1 MDIELLQNPAGGSS
15 KSNPRRRKK
24 RRAKKAAMEKN
35 GPQIMDQ
42 MHGNLEASNDTR
54 DFKLF
59 SNEAEKNLRE
69 TDLSVQPLAECP
81 TTAAGS
87 AENLSMVSTEIKKKK
102 RRKKVKKKGK
112 IEDEVQSLDQTKMDT
127 GLTENPVEGNAN
139 DKRKRRGK
147 RTKKT
152 AKRKDE
158 IQSMGQEDS
167 TLNLHLSDGSHGGV
181 VDDKIMNNEGT
192 AQESEISVRKESSS
206 SDLMQDKG
214 NLLDLCKDE
223 QTVSLPDV
231 VEASSNKV
239 TSELV
244 DESSAP
250 MLRPMEV
257 EEELFPRESQLSS
270 HANQMAGE
278 VGKFDNGNNEVEII
292 VYQGKCS
299 DESTSVIS
307 TCDVGALHLSSPD
320 VLEAE
325 CFSQDLRLYP
335 RIAPIASIKRKLL
348 VLDVNGLLA
357 HIVMPAPKDCRGDVH
372 ILGRA
377 IFKRP
382 FCDDFLKFCFQNFDV
397 GVWSSRSKRIIDR
410 VVEYL
415 LGDLKDNLLFCWD
428 MFHSTQTG
436 FKTLENSHKP
446 LVFKELRKIWETDD
460 PTLPWKKG
468 DYNES
473 NTLLLDDSPYKALL
487 NPLHTAIFPNSYH
500 YEDKNDNS
508 LGPGGDLRVYLEGL
522 LTSEDVRKYVEQHPF
537 GQSAINETN
546 LSWGFYSGVL
556 QTMSNQLENNTPS
569 SLPTLS

>member
-42 MHGNLEASNDTR
+42 MD
-54 DFKLF
+54 
-59 SNEAEKNLRE
+59 
-69 TDLSVQPLAECP
+69 DLSVQPLAECP

-87 AENLSMVSTEIKKKK
+87 AEILSMVSTEIKKKK

-112 IEDEVQSLDQTKMDT
+112 IEDEVQSLDETKMDT

-167 TLNLHLSDGSHGGV
+167 MLNLHLSDGSHGGV

-278 VGKFDNGNNEVEII
+278 VGKFDNGNNEVEIV

-299 DESTSVIS
+299 DESRSVIS

-357 HIVMPAPKDCRGDVH
+357 HIVMPAPKDCRGD
-372 ILGRA
+372 
-377 IFKRP
+377 
-382 FCDDFLKFCFQNFDV
+382 
-397 GVWSSRSKRIIDR
+397 
-410 VVEYL
+410 
-415 LGDLKDNLLFCWD
+415 D

>member
-15 KSNPRRRKK
+15 KSNPRRKKK
-24 RRAKKAAMEKN
+24 RRAKKKAMEKN
-35 GPQIMDQ
+35 EPQIMDQ
-42 MHGNLEASNDTR
+42 MDGNLEASNDTR
-54 DFKLF
+54 DSKLF
-59 SNEAEKNLRE
+59 NNEAEINLVE
-69 TDLSVQPLAECP
+69 TDLTVQPLAECP
-81 TTAAGS
+81 TVAAGS
-87 AENLSMVSTEIKKKK
+87 AENLSIVSMESKKKK
-102 RRKKVKKKGK
+102 QRKKVKKKGK
-112 IEDEVQSLDQTKMDT
+112 IKDEVQSLDQTKMDT
-127 GLTENPVEGNAN
+127 GSTENPVEGNAN

-147 RTKKT
+147 RIKKK

-167 TLNLHLSDGSHGGV
+167 MLNLHLSDGSHGGV
-181 VDDKIMNNEGT
+181 VDDKIMNNEET
-192 AQESEISVRKESSS
+192 PQESEIS
-206 SDLMQDKG
+206 
-214 NLLDLCKDE
+214 
-223 QTVSLPDV
+223 TISLPDV
-231 VEASSNKV
+231 VEASSNKG

-244 DESSAP
+244 DESCGP
-250 MLRPMEV
+250 MLRPMG
-257 EEELFPRESQLSS
+257 EEELFPCESQLSS
-270 HANQMAGE
+270 HTNQMAGE
-278 VGKFDNGNNEVEII
+278 VRKFDNGDNEVEI
-292 VYQGKCS
+292 VVDQAKCS
-299 DESTSVIS
+299 DESRSVIS

-325 CFSQDLRLYP
+325 CLSQDLGLYP
-335 RIAPIASIKRKLL
+335 RIAPIVSIKRKLL

-415 LGDLKDNLLFCWD
+415 LGDLKDYLLFCWD

-460 PTLPWKKG
+460 HTLPWKKG

>member
-1 MDIELLQNPAGGSS
+1 MDIELLQNPAGDSS

-24 RRAKKAAMEKN
+24 RKAKKKAMEKN

-42 MHGNLEASNDTR
+42 MDGNLEASNDTR
-54 DFKLF
+54 DSKLF
-59 SNEAEKNLRE
+59 NNDAETNLLE
-69 TDLSVQPLAECP
+69 TDLTVQPLAECP
-81 TTAAGS
+81 TMAAGS
-87 AENLSMVSTEIKKKK
+87 AENLSIVSTDSKKKK

-112 IEDEVQSLDQTKMDT
+112 VNNEVQSLDQTKIDT
-127 GLTENPVEGNAN
+127 GSTENLVEGNAN
-139 DKRKRRGK
+139 DKRKRRAN
-147 RTKKT
+147 RIKK
-152 AKRKDE
+152 KEKKKDE
-158 IQSMGQEDS
+158 IQSMGQEDGMV
-167 TLNLHLSDGSHGGV
+167 NLHLSDGSHGGV
-181 VDDKIMNNEGT
+181 VGDKLTNNEGT

-223 QTVSLPDV
+223 QTISLSDV
-231 VEASSNKV
+231 VEASSNRV

-244 DESSAP
+244 EESPGP

-257 EEELFPRESQLSS
+257 EEEHFPCENQLRS
-270 HANQMAGE
+270 HANPVAREMM
-278 VGKFDNGNNEVEII
+278 KFDNGLNEVEL
-292 VYQGKCS
+292 VVDQGKCS
-299 DESTSVIS
+299 DESRSIIS
-307 TCDVGALHLSSPD
+307 TCNVEALHLSSPD
-320 VLEAE
+320 AQEAE
-325 CFSQDLRLYP
+325 CLSQDLGLCP

-415 LGDLKDNLLFCWD
+415 LGDLQDNLLFCWD

-446 LVFKELRKIWETDD
+446 LVFKELRKIWENDD
-460 PTLPWKKG
+460 PTLPWKRG

-522 LTSEDVRKYVEQHPF
+522 LTSDDVRKYVEQHPF
-537 GQSAINETN
+537 GQGAINETN